1 MPINLQFTIIISSRQ
16 IRRFMMIW
24 LCMKVYN
31 LSIGRKIFYRKLYP
45 SLLKM
50 NRLVEYVWS
59 LENSIIL

>member
-24 LCMKVYN
+24 LYMKVYN

-59 LENSIIL
+59 LENSTIL